1 MSAVSNR
8 KLPLGGV
15 LMALAAAVAP
25 IHSLLAA
32 PAAGAGAG
40 GEGLFS
46 GAGAGSFYIGLDYSP
61 AFGSIKDF
69 KVQEAGGTTRGVFP
83 YKRDAAGRVD
93 FKVHNFDW
101 SAPEPKIS
109 FKDSMLTALEGS
121 IGYSIG
127 GARVEV
133 EVGYERFVIKGGKKS
148 NEDTASVFLLG
159 KELAYDTARGQVDRL
174 ATALGKMT
182 KGEAKKWGNA
192 IESAT
197 GTTNGEKVSQKVCG
211 NGTGSSGTQCGTS
224 TAGATSGSSGTTQRK
239 ISEVFTSDTETA
251 QLSTMENTSTT
262 SGATISTSGMAG
274 NINSLTKD
282 EKAIVAGAFAR
293 AVEGAEVIEVRA
305 IGSTSVML
313 NVCYELLTDGI
324 GVVPYACA
332 GIGGNFVSVVDGHIN
347 PKFAYRVKAGLSYA
361 LTPEISAFA
370 GAFYHKVLGDGDYD
384 ELPLSHI
391 SDYTGTA
398 GKNKDTGIASFN
410 FAYFGGE
417 LGVRFAF

>member
-15 LMALAAAVAP
+15 LMALVAAVAP
-25 IHSLLAA
+25 VHSLLAA

-197 GTTNGEKVSQKVCG
+197 GTTNGDEVSQKVCG
-211 NGTGSSGTQCGTS
+211 KGTS
-224 TAGATSGSSGTTQRK
+224 GGSTNKCGENATSGTGTTK
-239 ISEVFTSDTETA
+239 ISAVFTEGTEAALLTII
-251 QLSTMENTSTT
+251 NT
-262 SGATISTSGMAG
+262 TINTSGMAN
-274 NINSLTKD
+274 NINSLTKE
-282 EKAIVAGAFAR
+282 EKAVVAGAFAR

-313 NVCYELLTDGI
+313 NACYDLLTDGI

>member
-15 LMALAAAVAP
+15 LMALVAAVAP

-182 KGEAKKWGNA
+182 KSEAKKWGTTVEA
-192 IESAT
+192 A
-197 GTTNGEKVSQKVCG
+197 TNGQTVSQKVCG
-211 NGTGSSGTQCGTS
+211 NGTGSNCGVN
-224 TAGATSGSSGTTQRK
+224 SGTTGSTNGNK
-239 ISEVFTSDTETA
+239 ISAVFSAEGAEAISSMD
-251 QLSTMENTSTT
+251 TT
-262 SGATISTSGMAG
+262 SNGTTINVSGMAT
-274 NINSLTKD
+274 NINGLSKE
-282 EKAIVAGAFAR
+282 EKAVVAGAFAR

-313 NVCYELLTDGI
+313 NACYDLLTDGI

>member
-15 LMALAAAVAP
+15 LMALVAAVAP
-25 IHSLLAA
+25 VHSLLAA
-32 PAAGAGAG
+32 PTAGAGTG

-83 YKRDAAGRVD
+83 YKRDTTGRVD

-101 SAPEPKIS
+101 GAPEPKIS

-174 ATALGKMT
+174 ANALGKMT
-182 KGEAKKWGNA
+182 KSEAKKWGNA
-192 IESAT
+192 VEGAT
-197 GTTNGEKVSQKVCG
+197 GGGNVSQKVCG
-211 NGTGSSGTQCGTS
+211 ATNDSTNKCGTTGNQNTTIGAAFTTADS
-224 TAGATSGSSGTTQRK
+224 TLLSAAG
-239 ISEVFTSDTETA
+239 
-251 QLSTMENTSTT
+251 NN
-262 SGATISTSGMAG
+262 ISTSGMAA
-274 NINSLTKD
+274 NISGLTKD

-313 NVCYELLTDGI
+313 NACYDLLTDGI

-332 GIGGNFVSVVDGHIN
+332 GVGGNFVSVVDGHIN

-384 ELPLSHI
+384 ELPLSPI
-391 SDYTGTA
+391 ADYTGPA
-398 GKNKDTGIASFN
+398 GKNKDTGIASFT

>member
-15 LMALAAAVAP
+15 LMALVIGAATP
-25 IHSLLAA
+25 GSLSAA
-32 PAAGAGAG
+32 PATGGGASSD
-40 GEGLFS
+40 GLFS
-46 GAGAGSFYIGLDYSP
+46 GAGAGSFYVGLDYSP

-69 KVQEAGGTTRGVFP
+69 KVGEAGGSTRGVFP
-83 YKRDAAGRVD
+83 YNGDTTGRVD
-93 FKVHNFDW
+93 FKVQNFDW
-101 SAPEPKIS
+101 SAPEPRIS
-109 FKDSMLTALEGS
+109 FKDSMVTAAEGS

-159 KELAYDTARGQVDRL
+159 KELAYDTARGQVERL
-174 ATALGKMT
+174 TTHLGKIT
-182 KGEAKKWGNA
+182 KSDAKRWGTAVEAA
-192 IESAT
+192 
-197 GTTNGEKVSQKVCG
+197 TNGQTVSQKVCG
-211 NGTGSSGTQCGTS
+211 NGTGTNCGTAQTNNGKLGTVFS
-224 TAGATSGSSGTTQRK
+224 TESTDA
-239 ISEVFTSDTETA
+239 ISAES
-251 QLSTMENTSTT
+251 N
-262 SGATISTSGMAG
+262 TISLQGMAT
-274 NINSLTKD
+274 NINGLSKED
-282 EKAIVAGAFAR
+282 KAVVAGAFAR

-313 NVCYELLTDGI
+313 NACYDLLTDGI

-332 GIGGNFVSVVDGHIN
+332 GIGGNFISVVDGHIN

-384 ELPLSHI
+384 ELPLSPI
-391 SDYTGTA
+391 ADYTGPA
-398 GKNKDTGIASFN
+398 GRNKETGVASFTM
-410 FAYFGGE
+410 AYFGGE
-417 LGVRFAF
+417 FGVRFAF

>member
-15 LMALAAAVAP
+15 LMALVAAVAP

-174 ATALGKMT
+174 AAALGKMT
-182 KGEAKKWGNA
+182 KGEAKKWGTTVEA
-192 IESAT
+192 A
-197 GTTNGEKVSQKVCG
+197 TNGQTVSQKVCG
-211 NGTGSSGTQCGTS
+211 NGTGSSGSNCGKNTTDSTNNNGKITQAF
-224 TAGATSGSSGTTQRK
+224 TAD
-239 ISEVFTSDTETA
+239 SDTTL
-251 QLSTMENTSTT
+251 LSAESSN
-262 SGATISTSGMAG
+262 ISTSGMAT
-274 NINSLTKD
+274 NINGLSKE
-282 EKAIVAGAFAR
+282 EKAVVAGAFAR

-313 NVCYELLTDGI
+313 NACYDLLTDGI

>member
-15 LMALAAAVAP
+15 LMALVAVVAP
-25 IHSLLAA
+25 VHSLLAA

-159 KELAYDTARGQVDRL
+159 KELAYHTARGQVDRL

-182 KGEAKKWGNA
+182 KSEAKKWGTT
-192 IESAT
+192 IENTT
-197 GTTNGEKVSQKVCG
+197 GSGDVSQKVCG
-211 NGTGSSGTQCGTS
+211 NGTSGGSTGTCGKN
-224 TAGATSGSSGTTQRK
+224 ATSG
-239 ISEVFTSDTETA
+239 TA
-251 QLSTMENTSTT
+251 QTNGKLSTVFNTDGAEAISSMET
-262 SGATISTSGMAG
+262 ATISTSGMAT
-274 NINSLTKD
+274 NINGLSKED
-282 EKAIVAGAFAR
+282 KAVVAGAFAR

-313 NVCYELLTDGI
+313 NACYDLLTDGI

>member
-15 LMALAAAVAP
+15 LMALVAAVVP
-25 IHSLLAA
+25 VHSLLAA

-211 NGTGSSGTQCGTS
+211 NGTT
-224 TAGATSGSSGTTQRK
+224 SGTTNQCGKNTADGTTTK
-239 ISEVFTSDTETA
+239 ISAVFTEGTEAISSMETA
-251 QLSTMENTSTT
+251 
-262 SGATISTSGMAG
+262 SGASGTISLQGMAN
-274 NINSLTKD
+274 NINNLSKED
-282 EKAIVAGAFAR
+282 KAVVAGAFAR

-313 NVCYELLTDGI
+313 NACYDLLTDGI

>member
-15 LMALAAAVAP
+15 LMALVAAVAP
-25 IHSLLAA
+25 VHSLLAA
-32 PAAGAGAG
+32 PTAGAGTG

-83 YKRDAAGRVD
+83 YKRDTTGRVD

-101 SAPEPKIS
+101 GAPEPKIS

-159 KELAYDTARGQVDRL
+159 KELAYDTARGLVDRL
-174 ATALGKMT
+174 ANALGKMT
-182 KGEAKKWGNA
+182 KSEAKKWGTA
-192 IESAT
+192 VESAT
-197 GTTNGEKVSQKVCG
+197 GGGNVSQKVCG
-211 NGTGSSGTQCGTS
+211 TATNGTTNCGTN
-224 TAGATSGSSGTTQRK
+224 TGGTTATNK
-239 ISEVFTSDTETA
+239 ISAVFDDNATL
-251 QLSTMENTSTT
+251 LSAADTST
-262 SGATISTSGMAG
+262 INTSGMAA
-274 NINSLTKD
+274 NISGLTKD

-313 NVCYELLTDGI
+313 NACYDLLTDGI

-332 GIGGNFVSVVDGHIN
+332 GVGGNFVSVVDGHIN

-384 ELPLSHI
+384 ELPLSPI
-391 SDYTGTA
+391 ADYTGPA
-398 GKNKDTGIASFN
+398 GKNKDTGIASFT

>member
-15 LMALAAAVAP
+15 LMALVAAVVP
-25 IHSLLAA
+25 VHSLLAA

-159 KELAYDTARGQVDRL
+159 KELAHDTARGQVDRL

-182 KGEAKKWGNA
+182 KSEAKKWGA
-192 IESAT
+192 TIENTT
-197 GTTNGEKVSQKVCG
+197 GSGDELSKKVCKG
-211 NGTGSSGTQCGTS
+211 DSGKCGVN
-224 TAGATSGSSGTTQRK
+224 ATSGSTRRNAQTKLST
-239 ISEVFTSDTETA
+239 VFTDGAEAISSMDTTA
-251 QLSTMENTSTT
+251 TGTSN
-262 SGATISTSGMAG
+262 SISLQGMAG

-313 NVCYELLTDGI
+313 NACYDLLTDGI

>member
-15 LMALAAAVAP
+15 LMALVAAVAP
-25 IHSLLAA
+25 VHSLLAA

-174 ATALGKMT
+174 ATALGKIT
-182 KGEAKKWGNA
+182 KSEAKKWGTT
-192 IESAT
+192 IENTT
-197 GTTNGEKVSQKVCG
+197 GSGDTVSQKVCG
-211 NGTGSSGTQCGTS
+211 KGTGTSGNHCGVNTGNTNNNGKITQAFTADSDTTLLSAESSTSNGT
-224 TAGATSGSSGTTQRK
+224 
-239 ISEVFTSDTETA
+239 ISV
-251 QLSTMENTSTT
+251 Q
-262 SGATISTSGMAG
+262 GMAG
-274 NINSLTKD
+274 NINSLSKE
-282 EKAIVAGAFAR
+282 EKAVVAGAFAR

-313 NVCYELLTDGI
+313 NACYDLLTDGI

>member
-15 LMALAAAVAP
+15 LMALVAAVAP

-182 KGEAKKWGNA
+182 KGEAKKWGTTVEA
-192 IESAT
+192 A
-197 GTTNGEKVSQKVCG
+197 TNGQTVSQKVCG
-211 NGTGSSGTQCGTS
+211 NGTGSNQCGVN
-224 TAGATSGSSGTTQRK
+224 ATSGSTNNGK
-239 ISEVFTSDTETA
+239 
-251 QLSTMENTSTT
+251 LSTVFNTD
-262 SGATISTSGMAG
+262 GAEAISSMDTLLSVEGNKDTINLQGMAN

-313 NVCYELLTDGI
+313 NACYDLLTDGI

>member
-15 LMALAAAVAP
+15 LMALVAAVAP

-174 ATALGKMT
+174 AAALGKMT
-182 KGEAKKWGNA
+182 KGEAKKWGTTVEA
-192 IESAT
+192 A
-197 GTTNGEKVSQKVCG
+197 TNGQTVSQNVCKG
-211 NGTGSSGTQCGTS
+211 DSGKCGVN
-224 TAGATSGSSGTTQRK
+224 ANSGSTTATTK
-239 ISEVFTSDTETA
+239 ISAVFTEGTDTAT
-251 QLSTMENTSTT
+251 QLSADTNNV
-262 SGATISTSGMAG
+262 STSGMAN
-274 NINSLTKD
+274 NINSLSKE
-282 EKAIVAGAFAR
+282 EKAVVAGAFAR

-313 NVCYELLTDGI
+313 NACYDLLTDGI

-361 LTPEISAFA
+361 LTPEISASA

>member
-15 LMALAAAVAP
+15 LMALVAAVAP
-25 IHSLLAA
+25 VHSLLAA

-182 KGEAKKWGNA
+182 KSEAKKWGTTVEA
-192 IESAT
+192 A
-197 GTTNGEKVSQKVCG
+197 TNGQTVSQKVCK
-211 NGTGSSGTQCGTS
+211 GTGSTGTKCGTTDS
-224 TAGATSGSSGTTQRK
+224 TTATQRK

-274 NINSLTKD
+274 NINSLNKE
-282 EKAIVAGAFAR
+282 EKAVVAGAFAR

-313 NVCYELLTDGI
+313 NACYDLLTDGI

>member
-15 LMALAAAVAP
+15 LMALVAAVAP

-182 KGEAKKWGNA
+182 KSEAKKWGNA

-197 GTTNGEKVSQKVCG
+197 GTTSGDELSKKVCG
-211 NGTGSSGTQCGTS
+211 KG
-224 TAGATSGSSGTTQRK
+224 
-239 ISEVFTSDTETA
+239 
-251 QLSTMENTSTT
+251 TT
-262 SGATISTSGMAG
+262 SGNQCGKNSGDTNGSSTTQHKISAVFTDEATLLSAAGDTINTTGMAG

-313 NVCYELLTDGI
+313 NACYDLLTDGI

-398 GKNKDTGIASFN
+398 GKNKDTDIASFN

>member
-15 LMALAAAVAP
+15 LMALVAAVAP

-182 KGEAKKWGNA
+182 KSEAKKWGNA

-197 GTTNGEKVSQKVCG
+197 GTTSGDELSKKVCG
-211 NGTGSSGTQCGTS
+211 KG
-224 TAGATSGSSGTTQRK
+224 
-239 ISEVFTSDTETA
+239 
-251 QLSTMENTSTT
+251 TT
-262 SGATISTSGMAG
+262 SGNQCGKNSGDTNGSSTTQHKISAVFTDEATLLSAAGDTINTTGMAG

-313 NVCYELLTDGI
+313 NACYDLLTDGI

>member
-15 LMALAAAVAP
+15 LMALVAAVAP

-174 ATALGKMT
+174 AAALGKMT
-182 KGEAKKWGNA
+182 KGEAKKWGTTVEA
-192 IESAT
+192 A
-197 GTTNGEKVSQKVCG
+197 TNGQTVSQKVCG
-211 NGTGSSGTQCGTS
+211 NGT
-224 TAGATSGSSGTTQRK
+224 GSSGTTQRK

-313 NVCYELLTDGI
+313 NACYDLLTDGI

>member
-15 LMALAAAVAP
+15 LMALVAAVAP

-182 KGEAKKWGNA
+182 KSEAKKWGNA

-197 GTTNGEKVSQKVCG
+197 GTTSGDELSKKVCG
-211 NGTGSSGTQCGTS
+211 KGTGSSGSSGNKCGTTDS
-224 TAGATSGSSGTTQRK
+224 TATTK
-239 ISEVFTSDTETA
+239 ISAVFTDEATLLSAAGDTI
-251 QLSTMENTSTT
+251 NTT
-262 SGATISTSGMAG
+262 GMAG
-274 NINSLTKD
+274 NINSLSKED
-282 EKAIVAGAFAR
+282 KAVVAGAFAR

-313 NVCYELLTDGI
+313 NACYDLLTDGI

>member
-15 LMALAAAVAP
+15 LMALVAAVAP
-25 IHSLLAA
+25 VHSLLAA

-159 KELAYDTARGQVDRL
+159 KELAHDTARGQVDRL

-182 KGEAKKWGNA
+182 KSEAQKWGTT
-192 IESAT
+192 IENTT
-197 GTTNGEKVSQKVCG
+197 GSGDTVSQKVCG
-211 NGTGSSGTQCGTS
+211 KGTGTSGNHCGVNTGNTNNNGKITQAFTADSDTTLLSAESSTSNGT
-224 TAGATSGSSGTTQRK
+224 
-239 ISEVFTSDTETA
+239 ISV
-251 QLSTMENTSTT
+251 Q
-262 SGATISTSGMAG
+262 GMAG
-274 NINSLTKD
+274 NINSLSKE
-282 EKAIVAGAFAR
+282 EKAVVAGAFAR

-313 NVCYELLTDGI
+313 NACYDLLTDGI

>member
-15 LMALAAAVAP
+15 LMALVAAVAP

-32 PAAGAGAG
+32 PAAGAGVG

-182 KGEAKKWGNA
+182 KGEAKKWGKA
-192 IESAT
+192 VE
-197 GTTNGEKVSQKVCG
+197 GTTNGEKVSQNVCG
-211 NGTGSSGTQCGTS
+211 KGEGSNGTKKCGTTDS
-224 TAGATSGSSGTTQRK
+224 TATTK
-239 ISEVFTSDTETA
+239 ISEVFTEGTDTL
-251 QLSTMENTSTT
+251 LSVEGNKD
-262 SGATISTSGMAG
+262 TINLQGMAN
-274 NINSLTKD
+274 NINNLSKED
-282 EKAIVAGAFAR
+282 KAVVAGAFAR

-313 NVCYELLTDGI
+313 NACYDLLTDGI

>member
-15 LMALAAAVAP
+15 LMALVAAVAP

-182 KGEAKKWGNA
+182 KSEAKKWGNA

-197 GTTNGEKVSQKVCG
+197 GTTSGDELSKKVCG
-211 NGTGSSGTQCGTS
+211 KGEGSNGTKKCGTTDS
-224 TAGATSGSSGTTQRK
+224 TATTK
-239 ISEVFTSDTETA
+239 ISEVFTEGTDTL
-251 QLSTMENTSTT
+251 LSVEGNKD
-262 SGATISTSGMAG
+262 TINLQGMAN
-274 NINSLTKD
+274 NINNLSKED
-282 EKAIVAGAFAR
+282 KAVVAGAFAR

-313 NVCYELLTDGI
+313 NACYDLLTDGI

-370 GAFYHKVLGDGDYD
+370 GAFYHKVLGDSGYD